1 MILQNEAA
9 TRSSVS
15 ALLLLLVSLPFHSAD
30 GSRKINDE
38 CTRDNFVCVGWVD
51 TQFYYYIASVELE
64 IMNKHIWRGRDKSV
78 GWRVFI
84 GLELSAQSGCNGKI
98 KSSRRR
104 VGAWRLL
111 KSALW
116 WMCGPVGARVS
127 CFFERV
133 WRRHA
138 RNCFLSRWT
147 GVVWLVT
154 LAM

>member
-1 MILQNEAA
+1 MILQNGAT

-15 ALLLLLVSLPFHSAD
+15 CWAWLPFRSVG
-30 GSRKINDE
+30 GSWKINDE
-38 CTRDNFVCVGWVD
+38 CARDNNFVSLPGGLTPVLVLYCFGWAENNE
-51 TQFYYYIASVELE
+51 QAY
-64 IMNKHIWRGRDKSV
+64 IWRGRDKSV
-78 GWRVFI
+78 VWRVFI
-84 GLELSAQSGCNGKI
+84 GLELSAQSESNGKI

-133 WRRHA
+133 WRRHTREIA
-138 RNCFLSRWT
+138 FWVGATELFGW
-147 GVVWLVT
+147 
-154 LAM
+154 